1 MKDLY
6 RRKLVAVIGKS
17 CKEELLKKIKQKLL
31 AFNFSINTFRL
42 VKSELYAAI

>member
-17 CKEELLKKIKQKLL
+17 CKEELLKKIKE
-31 AFNFSINTFRL
+31 R
-42 VKSELYAAI
+42 VEG